1 MVARKVILL
10 RKDHPSHLERDRE
23 LEEEEEMIVETLMN
37 LMIVGWEMDRMK
49 RIRMRQ
55 KLKQKEK
62 FHKRNSLNHYVDK
75 LSIEYV
81 FQLNLWTHLPIK
93 QGNLINQLGGE
104 EEEILLLHLPLLVD
118 GGHERRKRKIPK
130 RPRWVYMVQGPPG
143 PPGQGGRDG
152 RGGASAPPVPAPH
165 QIPSTTT
172 NLDTS
177 ALEQSF
183 DRVGQNIVNV
193 LTEQCLTNE
202 RLEQQFNSNNESL
215 QEQADAMRDLAD
227 TTAKRA
233 YDHMFV
239 AIPIFD
245 GTKPELF
252 NDWLESIETLCEESG
267 RDIRTEVMGRA
278 GPIVQRI
285 LKSIPAN
292 KRWSIQREELR
303 RCVSDIPTK
312 VHAARKL
319 QTLRQ
324 EPKENLRAFIHRF
337 TTLHYITNNRSPE
350 QECDVTHIVQF
361 LSAIRNSKISK
372 RIAEQRIP
380 EGMTLQELFMK
391 ALDFEA
397 GLQMS
402 EGVTQK

>member
-1 MVARKVILL
+1 MGPSSHKARRFNKLT
-10 RKDHPSHLERDRE
+10 RKGGGGNSPSPSPPPSR
-23 LEEEEEMIVETLMN
+23 
-37 LMIVGWEMDRMK
+37 
-49 RIRMRQ
+49 
-55 KLKQKEK
+55 
-62 FHKRNSLNHYVDK
+62 
-75 LSIEYV
+75 
-81 FQLNLWTHLPIK
+81 
-93 QGNLINQLGGE
+93 
-104 EEEILLLHLPLLVD
+104 

-143 PPGQGGRDG
+143 PPGQDGRDG
-152 RGGASAPPVPAPH
+152 RDGANAPPVPAPR
-165 QIPSTTT
+165 QIPSTTN

-193 LTEQCLTNE
+193 LTEQRLTNE

-227 TTAKRA
+227 ATAKRA
-233 YDHMFV
+233 YDNMFA

-267 RDIRTEVMGRA
+267 RDIHTEVMGCA

-285 LKSIPAN
+285 LKSIPTN

-303 RCVSDIPTK
+303 RCVSDIPMK
-312 VHAARKL
+312 AHAARKL

-337 TTLHYITNNRSPE
+337 TTLHYITTNRSPE
-350 QECDVTHIVQF
+350 QE
-361 LSAIRNSKISK
+361 
-372 RIAEQRIP
+372 
-380 EGMTLQELFMK
+380 
-391 ALDFEA
+391 
-397 GLQMS
+397 
-402 EGVTQK
+402 

>member
-1 MVARKVILL
+1 MGLYGTRTFQDLLDKMV
-10 RKDHPSHLERDRE
+10 E
-23 LEEEEEMIVETLMN
+23 N
-37 LMIVGWEMDRMK
+37 
-49 RIRMRQ
+49 
-55 KLKQKEK
+55 
-62 FHKRNSLNHYVDK
+62 
-75 LSIEYV
+75 
-81 FQLNLWTHLPIK
+81 
-93 QGNLINQLGGE
+93 
-104 EEEILLLHLPLLVD
+104 
-118 GGHERRKRKIPK
+118 
-130 RPRWVYMVQGPPG
+130 
-143 PPGQGGRDG
+143 GRDG
-152 RGGASAPPVPAPH
+152 ANAPPVPAPR
-165 QIPSTTT
+165 QIPSATT

-193 LTEQCLTNE
+193 LTEQRLTNE

-215 QEQADAMRDLAD
+215 QEQADAMKDLAD

-233 YDHMFV
+233 YDHMFA

-292 KRWSIQREELR
+292 KRWSIQRGELQ

-312 VHAARKL
+312 AHAARKL

-337 TTLHYITNNRSPE
+337 TTLHYIYN
-350 QECDVTHIVQF
+350 
-361 LSAIRNSKISK
+361 
-372 RIAEQRIP
+372 
-380 EGMTLQELFMK
+380 
-391 ALDFEA
+391 
-397 GLQMS
+397 
-402 EGVTQK
+402 